1 MEKKPDEAV
10 AVPAVTGGPS
20 AKRRRR
26 YSAPEKLGLL
36 AEAESPGG
44 SISLVSR
51 KYGVSSSQLFR
62 WRNLRDA
69 GSLTGL
75 QAGEAVV
82 AESEAQKLRA
92 QVRELQRLL
101 GQKTEEVEVLRAAIR
116 IAREKKLL
124 SPAVLAKMEALL

>member
-10 AVPAVTGGPS
+10 AVPEVTGGPREE
-20 AKRRRR
+20 RRRR

-36 AEAESPGG
+36 AEAEAPGG

-51 KYGVSSSQLFR
+51 KNGVASSLPFR
-62 WRNLRDA
+62 WRGLRDA

-75 QAGEAVV
+75 QSGEAVV

-101 GQKTEEVEVLRAAIR
+101 GQKTEEVEILRAAIR

-124 SPAVLAKMEALL
+124 SPPVLAKMEALL

>member
-10 AVPAVTGGPS
+10 AVPAVTGG
-20 AKRRRR
+20 AGGKRRRR

-62 WRNLRDA
+62 WRHLRDA

-75 QAGEAVV
+75 QG
-82 AESEAQKLRA
+82 
-92 QVRELQRLL
+92 
-101 GQKTEEVEVLRAAIR
+101 TRAAAAAGAEDGGGR
-116 IAREKKLL
+116 GAPRGHPHCPRKKLL

>member
-1 MEKKPDEAV
+1 MEKKPDK
-10 AVPAVTGGPS
+10 AVPAVTDGPGP
-20 AKRRRR
+20 KRRRR
-26 YSAPEKLGLL
+26 HSAPEKLGLL
-36 AEAESPGG
+36 AEAESPGS
-44 SISLVSR
+44 SISHVAK
-51 KYGVSSSQLFR
+51 KYGIATSQLFR
-62 WRNLRDA
+62 WRQLRDA

-82 AESEAQKLRA
+82 AESEAHKLRA

>member
-10 AVPAVTGGPS
+10 VPAVTEGPGP
-20 AKRRRR
+20 KRRRR
-26 YSAPEKLGLL
+26 HSAPEKMGLL
-36 AEAESPGG
+36 AEAESPGS
-44 SISLVSR
+44 SISLVAR
-51 KYGVSSSQLFR
+51 KYGVATSQLFR
-62 WRNLRDA
+62 WRHLRDA

-75 QAGEAVV
+75 QSGEAVV

>member
-10 AVPAVTGGPS
+10 AVPAVTGGAS

-62 WRNLRDA
+62 WRHLRDA

>member
-1 MEKKPDEAV
+1 MEKKPDEV
-10 AVPAVTGGPS
+10 VVSAVTEGPS
-20 AKRRRR
+20 PKRRRLH
-26 YSAPEKLGLL
+26 SAPEKLGLL
-36 AEAESPGG
+36 AEAESPGS
-44 SISLVSR
+44 SISLVAR
-51 KYGVSSSQLFR
+51 KYGIATSQLFR
-62 WRNLRDA
+62 WRHLRDA

-75 QAGEAVV
+75 QSGEAVV

>member
-10 AVPAVTGGPS
+10 AVPAVAGG
-20 AKRRRR
+20 KRRRR